1 MEISPEVRQL
11 TELFTGDPF
20 VPGEGS
26 FDLALLLCHR
36 LEPRTAEEL
45 ELLVYKHS
53 EREPLEHELA
63 TLYWAYDVYTDS
75 RLRCSAA

>member
-1 MEISPEVRQL
+1 MSREVRQL
-11 TELFTGDPF
+11 AALFTGDPL

-45 ELLVYKHS
+45 ELLVYRHADRDPKA
-53 EREPLEHELA
+53 HELA
-63 TLYWAYDVYTDS
+63 TLYWAYDVYTNA
-75 RLRCSAA
+75 RLRCGAA